1 MSLRDLDID
10 VDIEVDSGEL
20 ILADERLDS
29 FIEKWRSLDDKLNLG
44 IDLDI
49 NGALAQLEALDSYV
63 ADLDNSIINI
73 RTDIDD
79 SMVLAQLAALQA
91 QIDNVDNNDIDVD
104 IDIHTDFANT
114 LAQLQVLESR
124 INSLDGDNVF
134 IDVDIENASGEIL
147 ALRTQLRLL
156 ESQSNNINVDLDTAA
171 AHAQLAALQ
180 AHLQTLSA
188 GAGNGPEIGGNI
200 GSLGGSIGSLGWIGG
215 ATKLAT
221 IGIALPAIAS
231 AAQVAVGAVGA
242 LGVVLGNVAVGA
254 LSLGSAVGVAG
265 IGVAS
270 FGAMAVPAITA
281 LYEENAKLTTAQ
293 VELKKHTDSVIDSWE
308 GLKTATQ
315 GVTFDAIESGTK
327 VVNRL
332 IDEATPIV
340 QNATGAFDNLM
351 GSLNQSL
358 QGNEMQ
364 GFFSYLERSV
374 GPLTENIGSGLG
386 SALKGVTNTIV
397 ALEPLTNWAGQGFE
411 NAMGRFASWTE
422 GAKDSD
428 GFKSF
433 MESTKTNLTSLG
445 GILKDAGKGV
455 GQFFGA
461 FDVTATEG
469 LDWLEGKMKDFSNWT
484 ENLGENKGFQDMLK
498 NIATDGP
505 EIAKTI
511 GSVTK
516 NITELTSAIS
526 GIGKNE
532 NGEGGIWSWLSDIT
546 DPGKMPSLN
555 LMDFFEKGAL
565 GTGLDALGIDINWTK
580 ILGID
585 ALGEAASSIGS
596 EISSMF
602 NNLGSDIYQAIQGS
616 NMPSFLKDGL
626 SKMFEGFE
634 VTLPDASIDNMVQ
647 GAMQQV
653 EAAMNG
659 GGTGGPYSMEL
670 ELFKGQ
676 EVELEVGA
684 NTTPAEAAIDGVTQG
699 KDIQAKV
706 DADTAAAQSKLNALD
721 ATPIKIK
728 TDTSA
733 ISAQIGSMAAT
744 VQLNADTAAIRN
756 EIQNMPGA
764 NIKLNADKASLKN
777 SIGNLD
783 ADVVL
788 KAKKIDITNNI
799 QMVDVPVNPILQQ
812 TTGLFG
818 TTPTTMNVTP
828 KITKEPKI
836 DDMTANLKFK
846 YEEPKIDNLTA
857 KLKLEYEK
865 PKIDDL
871 KAKIQITADTGK
883 LQVTFPKFSWPPMP
897 KFSWPS
903 YPKFSWPAYLKF
915 SWPSYPKFSWPS
927 YNKFTWPAY
936 PKFSWPPLPTVKVNV
951 SGAANGSHANGLGR
965 VPFDNYVGNLHK
977 DESVLTAVQSDQ
989 LRSIGALKGN
999 GESPELDMS
1008 AIANYNPASASSN
1021 PKASV
1026 ARTSN
1031 SKTSNTTNYK
1041 ISVQIDGS
1049 KSPEQTGASVV
1060 EQLQSWVAS
1069 LEDAN
1074 PSVYEF

>member
-20 ILADERLDS
+20 TLANERLDS

-49 NGALAQLEALDSYV
+49 NGTLAQLEALDSYV
-63 ADLDNSIINI
+63 DDLDNSIINI

-79 SMVLAQLAALQA
+79 SMVLAQLQALEA
-91 QIDNVDNNDIDVD
+91 QVNALDSDDI
-104 IDIHTDFANT
+104 
-114 LAQLQVLESR
+114 
-124 INSLDGDNVF
+124 F
-134 IDVDIENASGEIL
+134 IDVDIESMTGEIL

-156 ESQSNNINVDLDTAA
+156 ESQAGNIDVDLDTAA

-188 GAGNGPEIGGNI
+188 GAGNGPGIGGNI

-315 GVTFDAIESGTK
+315 GVAFDAIESGTK

-332 IDEATPIV
+332 MGEATPIV
-340 QNATGAFDNLM
+340 KNATGAFDNLM

-386 SALKGVTNTIV
+386 SALKGVTNTVV
-397 ALEPLTNWAGQGFE
+397 ALEPLTNWAAQGFE

-433 MESTKTNLTSLG
+433 MESTEANLTSLG

-461 FDVTATEG
+461 FDVTAASG
-469 LDWLEGKMKDFSNWT
+469 LDWLEGKMKEFSNWT

-634 VTLPDASIDNMVQ
+634 VTLPDETIDNMAQ
-647 GAMQQV
+647 GAIRQV

-659 GGTGGPYSMEL
+659 GGVGKAYEL
-670 ELFKGQ
+670 ELGMFK
-676 EVELEVGA
+676 EKEIKFDVGA
-684 NTTPAEAAIDGVTQG
+684 NTAPAEEKIQNIANV
-699 KDIQAKV
+699 KDINATVNAQ
-706 DADTAAAQSKLNALD
+706 TEQAQSKIKALES
-721 ATPIKIK
+721 TPIKI
-728 TDTSA
+728 TTETSA
-733 ISAQIGSMAAT
+733 IASQIQNMAAT
-744 VQLNADTAAIRN
+744 IQLNANTTDITN
-756 EIQNMPGA
+756 QIQNMAGA
-764 NIKLNADKASLKN
+764 NIKLTADKTSLTN
-777 SIGNLD
+777 SIGDLD
-783 ADVVL
+783 ADVIL

-799 QMVDVPVNPILQQ
+799 QVVDVPVNPILQQ

-828 KITKEPKI
+828 TISEQPTVDDLSANLTFDYEQPKLDDLSADLTFDYEDPEIKSIEAELKFDYEQPKI
-836 DDMTANLKFK
+836 KA
-846 YEEPKIDNLTA
+846 ITA
-857 KLKLEYEK
+857 KVKLDVDKSALKGLEGGLK
-865 PKIDDL
+865 VKFPAFPKFSWPPL
-871 KAKIQITADTGK
+871 
-883 LQVTFPKFSWPPMP
+883 PKFSWPPMP
-897 KFSWPS
+897 KFSWPPL
-903 YPKFSWPAYLKF
+903 PKWS
-915 SWPSYPKFSWPS
+915 
-927 YNKFTWPAY
+927 WPAY
-936 PKFSWPPLPTVKVNV
+936 PKFSWPPFPKFSWPPMPTVKVNV
-951 SGAANGSHANGLGR
+951 SGGKVDGSHANGMGR
-965 VPFDNYVGNLHK
+965 IPSDSYTAALHK
-977 DESVLTAVQSDQ
+977 DEAVLQAHNADL
-989 LRSIGALKGN
+989 LRNMGILKGD
-999 GESPELDMS
+999 GENPSLDMS

-1021 PKASV
+1021 PKANV

-1031 SKTSNTTNYK
+1031 SKTSKTTNYK

-1060 EQLQSWVAS
+1060 DALQNWVAS
-1069 LEDAN
+1069 MEDAN
-1074 PSVYEF
+1074 PAVYEF

>member
-63 ADLDNSIINI
+63 DDLDNSIINI

-79 SMVLAQLAALQA
+79 SMVLAQLQALEA
-91 QIDNVDNNDIDVD
+91 QVNALDSDDI
-104 IDIHTDFANT
+104 
-114 LAQLQVLESR
+114 
-124 INSLDGDNVF
+124 F
-134 IDVDIENASGEIL
+134 IDVDIESMTGEIL

-156 ESQSNNINVDLDTAA
+156 ESQAGNIDVDLDTAA

-188 GAGNGPEIGGNI
+188 GAGNGPGIGGNI

-315 GVTFDAIESGTK
+315 GVAFDAIESGTK

-332 IDEATPIV
+332 MGEATPIV
-340 QNATGAFDNLM
+340 KNATGAFDNLM

-386 SALKGVTNTIV
+386 SALKGVTNTVV
-397 ALEPLTNWAGQGFE
+397 ALEPLTNWAAQGFE

-433 MESTKTNLTSLG
+433 MESTEANLTSLG

-461 FDVTATEG
+461 FDVTAASG
-469 LDWLEGKMKDFSNWT
+469 LDWLEGKMKEFSNWT

-634 VTLPDASIDNMVQ
+634 VTLPDETIDNMAQ

-699 KDIQAKV
+699 KEIEANVNANTSKAEQQLQQIGSAKEIQAKV

-764 NIKLNADKASLKN
+764 NIKLSADTASLQN
-777 SIGNLD
+777 SISNLD
-783 ADVVL
+783 ASVTL

-799 QMVDVPVNPILQQ
+799 VQPVNLPITPIMQK
-812 TTGLFG
+812 TDHLFG
-818 TTPTTMNVTP
+818 GAPATMEVTP
-828 KITKEPKI
+828 KITKMPKI
-836 DDMTANLKFK
+836 DPVTVDVKLNVNNSALGNLSAGIK
-846 YEEPKIDNLTA
+846 
-857 KLKLEYEK
+857 
-865 PKIDDL
+865 
-871 KAKIQITADTGK
+871 
-883 LQVTFPKFSWPPMP
+883 VTFPPMPKFTWPSMPKFSWPPLPKFSWPPMP
-897 KFSWPS
+897 KFSWPPL
-903 YPKFSWPAYLKF
+903 PKWS
-915 SWPSYPKFSWPS
+915 
-927 YNKFTWPAY
+927 WPAY
-936 PKFSWPPLPTVKVNV
+936 PKFSWPPMPTVKVNV
-951 SGAANGSHANGLGR
+951 SGGKVDGSHANGMGR
-965 VPFDNYVGNLHK
+965 IPSDSYTAALHK
-977 DESVLTAVQSDQ
+977 DEAVLQAHNADL
-989 LRSIGALKGN
+989 LRNMGILKGD
-999 GESPELDMS
+999 GENPSLDMS

-1021 PKASV
+1021 PKANV
-1026 ARTSN
+1026 ARTNN
-1031 SKTSNTTNYK
+1031 SKTNNTTNHYT
-1041 ISVQIDGS
+1041 INVQVDGS
-1049 KSPEQTGASVV
+1049 KSPEQTGVSVV
-1060 EQLQSWVAS
+1060 EQLQNWVAS
-1069 LEDAN
+1069 MEDAN
-1074 PSVYEF
+1074 PAVYEF